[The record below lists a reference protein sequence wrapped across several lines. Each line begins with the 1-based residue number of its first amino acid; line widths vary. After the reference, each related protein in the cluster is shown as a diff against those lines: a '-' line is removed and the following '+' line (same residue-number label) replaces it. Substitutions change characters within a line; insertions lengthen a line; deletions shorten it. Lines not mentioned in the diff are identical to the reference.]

1 MIDFDNTYSELPESF
16 YVRVTPERVS
26 NPLLLEFNREF
37 ASEELG
43 LNLDTMSEAELAA
56 LFTGQELPESAAPI
70 AIAYAGHQFGHFV
83 PQLGDGRAHL
93 IGEIVSPAGRRYDIQ
108 LKGSGHTP
116 FSRGGDGKSSLGPVI
131 REYIVSEAMHFLGV
145 PTTRALGS
153 SNNRRYG

>member
-1 MIDFDNTYSELPESF
+1 M
-16 YVRVTPERVS
+16 S
-26 NPLLLEFNREF
+26 NPLLLDFNREF

-56 LFTGQELPESAAPI
+56 LFTGQKLPESAEPI

-108 LKGSGHTP
+108 LK
-116 FSRGGDGKSSLGPVI
+116 I
-131 REYIVSEAMHFLGV
+131 
-145 PTTRALGS
+145 
-153 SNNRRYG
+153 